1 MRQSP
6 QHVPADHQIET
17 PGREWELLG
26 IRSLEAHRKTALG
39 SLLLSSRNHR
49 RGEIDTGDAMPADG
63 KFEAQKPGAATGVER
78 VECSPRRQCET
89 EDPIPCRMFGG
100 GADAVPEI
108 LVEMRRTPVPMS
120 RDLLFDRIRMQ

>member
-1 MRQSP
+1 M
-6 QHVPADHQIET
+6 PADYQIET
-17 PGREWELLG
+17 PGCEWELLG
-26 IRSLEAHRKTALG
+26 VRLLEAHRKTTLG
-39 SLLLSSRNHR
+39 SLLLGSCNHR
-49 RGEIDTGDAMPADG
+49 RCEIDTGDAVPAGG

-78 VECSPRRQCET
+78 VESSPRRQCET

-120 RDLLFDRIRMQ
+120 RDLLFYRIRTQ